1 MVDSGIVK
9 CWPLTVMN
17 IKKRKI
23 NGRRREEEGPPSVC
37 ALFLEK
43 FWT

>member
-23 NGRRREEEGPPSVC
+23 NGRRREEDGRLT
-37 ALFLEK
+37 AIWFLEK
-43 FWT
+43 FWS